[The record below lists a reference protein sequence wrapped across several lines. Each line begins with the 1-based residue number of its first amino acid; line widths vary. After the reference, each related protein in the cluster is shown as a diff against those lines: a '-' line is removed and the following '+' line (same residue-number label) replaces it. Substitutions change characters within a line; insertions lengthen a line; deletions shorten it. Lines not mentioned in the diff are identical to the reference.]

1 MNEKLSPNVKKNLLD
16 LHYNKYL
23 QYYTTS
29 IIIIF
34 TYFIGIVIA
43 LWTKQIDWSK
53 GQVLLGITLVSGL
66 FLSVMTLKMSQFKDQ
81 MNTIIAEIKKLER

>member
-1 MNEKLSPNVKKNLLD
+1 MEEKLSPKVKKNLLD

-34 TYFIGIVIA
+34 TYFIGLVIA
-43 LWTKQIDWSK
+43 LWTKQIDWSN
-53 GQVLLGITLVSGL
+53 GQVLFGIALISGL
-66 FLSVMTLKMSQFKDQ
+66 FLGVLVLKMSQFKDH
-81 MNTIIAEIKKLER
+81 MNNILFEIRELNL